1 MRLSLSEEYIK
12 PLPNHLVQRYRGW
25 KANNFSNSKAWYE
38 KLANDGQ
45 RPRAMIISC
54 CDSRVNATSIFGAD
68 TGEFF
73 IHRNIANLVPP
84 FSKNISH
91 HGTSA
96 AIEYAIL
103 ELKISNI
110 VVLGHSNCGGAS
122 AAFDMFKNNNK
133 NHNSFFIHSWLSLMK
148 PGYEKL
154 SKVTNDQ
161 FNKKELEKQSIITS
175 LQNLMTYPFIKDVVS
190 EKNLNLHGLWFNIAV
205 GNLEAY
211 DPNLKQFIDV

>member
-1 MRLSLSEEYIK
+1 LSEEYIK
-12 PLPNHLVQRYRGW
+12 PLPNHLIQRYRGW
-25 KANNFSNSKAWYE
+25 KANNFSNSIAWYE
-38 KLANDGQ
+38 KLANEGQ

-54 CDSRVNATSIFGAD
+54 CDSRVNATSIFGAE

-103 ELKISNI
+103 ALKISNVI
-110 VVLGHSNCGGAS
+110 VLGHSNCGGAS

-133 NHNSFFIHSWLSLMK
+133 NNESFFIHSWLSLMK

-154 SKVTNDQ
+154 SKTTNNK
-161 FNKKELEKQSIITS
+161 FNKKELEKQSIIIS
-175 LQNLMTYPFIKDVVS
+175 LKNLMTYPFIKDAVI
-190 EKNLNLHGLWFNIAV
+190 EKNLNLHGLWFDIAV

-211 DPNLKQFIDV
+211 DSHLKQFIDV